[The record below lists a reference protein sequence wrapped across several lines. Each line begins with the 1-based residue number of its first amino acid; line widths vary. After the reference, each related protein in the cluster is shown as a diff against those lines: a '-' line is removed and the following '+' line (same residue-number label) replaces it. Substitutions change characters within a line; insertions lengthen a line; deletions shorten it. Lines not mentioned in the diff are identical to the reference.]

1 MDREAQAGQR
11 VGTGFAAWRM
21 TGGQL
26 VTSSEKSLSRPISL
40 KERIEF
46 CAAFF
51 RKQGRSLL
59 SQQVLDLKPLTICQ
73 SPFSF

>member
-1 MDREAQAGQR
+1 
-11 VGTGFAAWRM
+11 M
-21 TGGQL
+21 TGEQV
-26 VTSSEKSLSRPISL
+26 VTFSEKSLSRPSGL

-51 RKQGRSLL
+51 RKQGRPLL
-59 SQQVLDLKPLTICQ
+59 SQQVLDLKLLTICQ